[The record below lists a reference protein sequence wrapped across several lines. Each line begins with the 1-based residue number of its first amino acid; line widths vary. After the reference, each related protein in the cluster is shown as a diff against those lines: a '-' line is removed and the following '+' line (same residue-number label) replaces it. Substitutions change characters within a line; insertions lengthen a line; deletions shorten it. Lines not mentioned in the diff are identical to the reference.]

1 MFYFRI
7 EIKINHIDEIT
18 NNEKK
23 IKNKKSLKMIVIS
36 FLKIITLV
44 FFYKWQYNF
53 EH

>member
-23 IKNKKSLKMIVIS
+23 NKKQKIFKNDCNIVSKNNNISL
-36 FLKIITLV
+36 FL
-44 FFYKWQYNF
+44 
-53 EH
+53 